1 MIQKMLNGKELRKE
15 LCISR
20 TLFYKMKQAGM
31 PYHQFPA
38 SRAYYLLPEIKDWL
52 RQAGYHQ
59 EKTWSK

>member
-1 MIQKMLNGKELRKE
+1 MIQKMLNGKEL
-15 LCISR
+15 CIST

-38 SRAYYLLPEIKDWL
+38 SRTYYLLPEIKDWL